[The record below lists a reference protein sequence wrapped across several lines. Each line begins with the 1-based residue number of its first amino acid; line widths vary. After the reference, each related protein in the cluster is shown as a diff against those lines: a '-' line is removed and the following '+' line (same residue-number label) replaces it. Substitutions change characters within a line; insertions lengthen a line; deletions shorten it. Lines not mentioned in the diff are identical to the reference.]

1 MTDPRRNARRG
12 RRSVVLAAL
21 VGAAITLTGC
31 VGIPDA
37 GQVQQGD
44 TVSDDVVSD
53 FVFRPNGPVAGSSQ
67 ERLLRDFLS
76 AGTGSQDNY
85 GVARQFLSTGFA
97 DEWEPRASVTIRPG
111 VGSTSRVG
119 GSTLDYAFVGSATV
133 DSAGHYTPA
142 TSSTTTSLAFSFVR
156 EGGEWRISDAPDGI
170 VLSPATFDS
179 VFRSHA
185 AYFYDPT
192 FTYLVPDER
201 WFLARSS
208 TSTRL
213 ATALLDGPSDWLQGA
228 VVSAF
233 PEGTQL
239 SLTAITVDDG
249 TARVDLT
256 ADALEATPAARARM
270 QAQLLASFSTLATVT
285 AVELSV
291 EGAPLSVPAMQQ
303 PVPVRD
309 PAVDARPL
317 VLADGVL
324 GFATSSATSQLP
336 GLSDAVEA
344 LRPRSVELSA
354 DQTAA
359 AVGTSSGAYAVTSQ
373 GGARLVDAR
382 TGLVAPSLDD
392 AGFVW
397 SLVADD
403 PTSLTAY
410 ALDGTPHPVVTSL
423 PAGPS
428 VTTFRISRDGTRALL
443 LLDDQGES
451 RLLVA
456 AVVRDADGVPLRLGP
471 TLELSAPDGAPVDAT
486 WADQLTVAVLTTVG
500 ESSRVT
506 MSEVGGDSSSA
517 GRPSGEAVAIVGGN
531 GFDRLLLLGAD
542 GDVLEPR
549 GSSWQATG
557 LTADLVA
564 TQR

>member
-1 MTDPRRNARRG
+1 MSERRPTRRTG
-12 RRSVVLAAL
+12 GAPAALASLVLAL
-21 VGAAITLTGC
+21 VALTGC
-31 VGIPDA
+31 VGIPDG

-85 GVARQFLSTGFA
+85 GVAREFLSAGFA

-111 VGSTSRVG
+111 VGSTTRVG
-119 GSTLDYAFVGSATV
+119 ESTLDYAFVGSATV

-142 TSSTTTSLAFSFVR
+142 TSSTTTTLAFSFVE
-156 EGGEWRISDAPDGI
+156 EGDEWRISDAPDGI

-179 VFRSHA
+179 VFRAHA

-256 ADALEATPAARARM
+256 ADALEATPDARARM

-303 PVPVRD
+303 PAPVRD

-324 GFATSSATSQLP
+324 GFATASATSQLP
-336 GLSDAVEA
+336 GLSTAVEA
-344 LRPRSVELSA
+344 LRPRSVELSS
-354 DQTAA
+354 DQSSA
-359 AVGTSSGAYAVTSQ
+359 AVGTASGAYAVTAS
-373 GGARLVDAR
+373 GGARLVDGR
-382 TGLVAPSLDD
+382 SGLVAPSLDG

-403 PTSLTAY
+403 PSSLTAFSF
-410 ALDGTPHPVVTSL
+410 DGTAHPVATSL
-423 PAGPS
+423 PTGPS
-428 VTTFRISRDGTRALL
+428 VTTFRVSRDGTRALL
-443 LLDDQGES
+443 LLDDQGAS

-456 AVVRDADGVPLRLGP
+456 AIVRDSDGVPIRLGP
-471 TLELSAPDGAPVDAT
+471 PLELSAPDGAPVDAT

-506 MSEVGGDSSSA
+506 TSEVGGDSSSA
-517 GRPSGEAVAIVGGN
+517 GRPSSEAVAVVGGN
-531 GFDRLLLLGAD
+531 GLDRLLVLSAD

-557 LTADLVA
+557 LTADLLA

>member
-1 MTDPRRNARRG
+1 MSERRPDRRRG
-12 RRSVVLAAL
+12 GVTAALAAL
-21 VGAAITLTGC
+21 VAALVVLTGC
-31 VGIPDA
+31 VGIPDG

-44 TVSDDVVSD
+44 TVSDDVVGD
-53 FVFRPNGPVAGSSQ
+53 FVFRPNGPVDGSSQ

-85 GVARQFLSTGFA
+85 GVARQYLSTGFA

-119 GSTLDYAFVGSATV
+119 ESTLDYAFVGSATV

-142 TSSTTTSLAFSFVR
+142 TSSTTTTLAFSFVK
-156 EGGEWRISDAPDGI
+156 EGDEWRISDAPDGI

-179 VFRSHA
+179 VFRAHA

-256 ADALEATPAARARM
+256 ADALEATPDARARM

-291 EGAPLSVPAMQQ
+291 EGAPLTVPPMQQ

-324 GFATSSATSQLP
+324 GFATASATSQLP
-336 GLSDAVEA
+336 GLSGAVEA
-344 LRPRSVELSA
+344 LRPRSVELSS

-359 AVGTSSGAYAVTSQ
+359 AVGTASGSYAVTAS
-373 GGARLVDAR
+373 GGARLVDGRA
-382 TGLVAPSLDD
+382 GLVDPSLDG

-403 PTSLTAY
+403 PSSLTAY
-410 ALDGTPHPVVTSL
+410 SFDGTAHPVATSL
-423 PAGPS
+423 PTGPN
-428 VTTFRISRDGTRALL
+428 VTTFRVSRDGTRALL
-443 LLDDQGES
+443 LLDDRGAS

-456 AVVRDADGVPLRLGP
+456 AVVRDSDGVPIRLGP
-471 TLELSAPDGAPVDAT
+471 PLELSAPDGAPVDAT
-486 WADQLTVAVLTTVG
+486 WADQLTVAVLTSVG

-506 MSEVGGDSSSA
+506 TSEVGGDSSSA
-517 GRPSGEAVAIVGGN
+517 GRPSSEAVAVVGGN
-531 GFDRLLLLGAD
+531 GLDRLLVLSAD

-549 GSSWQATG
+549 GSSWQSTG
-557 LTADLVA
+557 LTADLLA

>member
-1 MTDPRRNARRG
+1 MTD
-12 RRSVVLAAL
+12 RRSRRRATGLLAVLAA
-21 VGAAITLTGC
+21 VAVVLTGC

-53 FVFRPNGPVAGSSQ
+53 FVFRPNGPVADSSQ

-85 GVARQFLSTGFA
+85 GVARQFLSAGFT

-111 VGSTSRVG
+111 VGSTSRVDDT
-119 GSTLDYAFVGSATV
+119 TLDYGFVGSATV
-133 DSAGHYTPA
+133 DSDGHYTPA
-142 TSSTTTSLAFSFVR
+142 TTATTTTLAYSFVR
-156 EGGEWRISDAPDGI
+156 EDGQWRISDAPDGI

-179 VFRSHA
+179 VFRAHA

-192 FTYLVPDER
+192 FSYLVPDER

-239 SLTAITVDDG
+239 SLTAITVDGG

-256 ADALEATPAARARM
+256 ADALEATPDARSRM
-270 QAQLLASFSTLATVT
+270 QAQLLATFSTLATVT
-285 AVELSV
+285 AVELTV
-291 EGAPLSVPAMQQ
+291 EGTPVSVPAMSQ

-317 VLADGVL
+317 VLADGAL
-324 GFATSSATSQLP
+324 GFETTSATSQLP
-336 GLSDAVEA
+336 GLSAAVSA
-344 LRPRSVELSA
+344 LSPGSVELSA
-354 DQTAA
+354 DQGTA
-359 AVGTSSGAYAVTSQ
+359 AVGAGAGAYAVTAQ
-373 GGARLVDAR
+373 AGARLLDSR
-382 TGLVAPSLDD
+382 PGLAPPSLDD

-397 SLVADD
+397 SAVADA
-403 PTSLTAY
+403 PSSLTAF
-410 ALDGTPHPVVTSL
+410 ALDGTAHSVATSL
-423 PAGPS
+423 PSGPRLVS
-428 VTTFRISRDGTRALL
+428 FRVSRDGTRALL
-443 LLDDQGES
+443 LLDDEGS
-451 RLLVA
+451 TRLLVSA
-456 AVVRDADGVPLRLGP
+456 IVRDSDRVPVRLGAP
-471 TLELSAPDGAPVDAT
+471 LELAAPDGSPVDAT
-486 WADQLTVAVLTTVG
+486 WADELTVAVMTTVG
-500 ESSRVT
+500 ESQRVT
-506 MSEVGGDSSSA
+506 TSEVGGDSSSA
-517 GRPSGEAVAIVGGN
+517 GRPSVEAVAIVGGN
-531 GFDRLLLLGAD
+531 GLDRLLVLAAD

-557 LTADLVA
+557 LSADLLA